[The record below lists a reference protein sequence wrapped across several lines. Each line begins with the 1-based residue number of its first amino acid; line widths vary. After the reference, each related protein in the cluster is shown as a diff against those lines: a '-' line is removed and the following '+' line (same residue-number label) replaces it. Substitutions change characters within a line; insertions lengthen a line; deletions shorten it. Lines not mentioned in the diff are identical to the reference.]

1 MPTRQREQTED
12 DLNIRNKIVLP
23 GQFLGQQ
30 QQQQQTDESINNNK
44 KTCGYQIHPSSG
56 VITSTILGINSN
68 NNNNT
73 SSSQLLPTLLPL
85 SAATVAAENN
95 SNANK
100 QDDDQVI
107 ADVVSNSTST
117 TTTTSLTPT
126 PGATVLF
133 RVTKVQT
140 IGVSGPIVAINNT
153 WCSSSAA
160 GAFRGFVRLDD
171 IRSVTAKEV
180 AAGLVPTHAAESYRL
195 GDLVAAQVISLSEAR
210 QFQLTTTPAHC
221 GMVKCF
227 SESKVDGKWKHAVT
241 SKRDQVVVEDAE
253 GNEKLISRWVPDFRT
268 I

>member
-30 QQQQQTDESINNNK
+30 QQQTEESITSNK

-68 NNNNT
+68 DSNT

-95 SNANK
+95 NTANK
-100 QDDDQVI
+100 QDHDQVI
-107 ADVVSNSTST
+107 ADVVANSTS
-117 TTTTSLTPT
+117 TTTSLTPT

-227 SESKVDGKWKHAVT
+227 SESKVDGKWKHAVS

-253 GNEKLISRWVPDFRT
+253 GNEKLMSRWVPDFRT